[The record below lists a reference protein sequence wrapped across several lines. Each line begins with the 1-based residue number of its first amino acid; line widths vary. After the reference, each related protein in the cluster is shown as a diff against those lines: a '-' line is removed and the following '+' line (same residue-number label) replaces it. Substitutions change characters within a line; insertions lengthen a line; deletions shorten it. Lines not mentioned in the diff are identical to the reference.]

1 MVALLNYLPIFSH
14 EGKTEIWRI
23 AIRLEENIFAEV
35 TDESMYVKE
44 INMEI
49 QSLVLKAN
57 ADIQRRHERLAIHS
71 SNPFSLLPQRR
82 SSTLQKQN
90 NVQPQTQSIM
100 KVGSIVEETSGGT
113 NNSAKIYR
121 ISDLSNDLL
130 LSILSLLPAKEVV
143 RTSVLSTQ
151 WRHLWASVPCLNIS
165 EDQFDVQNE
174 EQFNKCVNSILL
186 KRRALLERFCL
197 HSAGTG
203 HANFWI
209 NLAVE
214 NNVKDIEFCDTGRNS
229 DLPIL
234 DSSIIDFGYG
244 GLKILRLGHV
254 LVPSDVFD
262 TLNESCP
269 SLQELELALCTVEGP
284 DISSPSLVHLT
295 LISCTTFGDLIICTP
310 KLVYLKIES
319 PRYKCPSTKKLQSLK
334 TASISLD
341 KLLHSDADDDEDLEL
356 YHSQIL
362 VGLSNVQS
370 LELRAPIAEVTF
382 ELEMMNFPVFKNLTI
397 LVLGEWCTASSFYP
411 LTCFLRCSPQ
421 LTNLTILL
429 NMHSCEYCLALEQ
442 GPPLRMG
449 GSFTSN
455 HLKKVEIKCV
465 QGHHNLVE
473 ELVKLLRENAKS
485 IEELSIEE
493 MEI

>member
-35 TDESMYVKE
+35 TDEIYLYNLIS
-44 INMEI
+44 
-49 QSLVLKAN
+49 
-57 ADIQRRHERLAIHS
+57 
-71 SNPFSLLPQRR
+71 P
-82 SSTLQKQN
+82 
-90 NVQPQTQSIM
+90 
-100 KVGSIVEETSGGT
+100 GGT

-174 EQFNKCVNSILL
+174 EQFNKFVNSILL

-341 KLLHSDADDDEDLEL
+341 NLLHSDADDDEDLEL